1 MTRWRAGGGFK
12 KAGMSRSVPLR
23 KLGLSDLEISA
34 VGLGC
39 WQFSQGQGPVGGY
52 WEKLSEG
59 EIREIVRISLEAG
72 INWFDTA
79 ESYGNGR
86 SERELSGALRSL
98 GVKPADAVIATKWR
112 PFFRTAGSIRKTIDE
127 RLAAL
132 GGYPIAL
139 HQIHQPYALSPVRAQ
154 MEAMAG
160 LAEEGKIRTIGVS
173 NFSAGKMRRAHEVL
187 RRRGLSLVSNQVRY
201 SLLDRRIEKNG
212 ILETARELGISI
224 IAYSPL
230 AQGILTGKFHEQPGL
245 IRSKAGY
252 RKYMRAFRPAGLRT
266 SWPLIQALREQA
278 NKYERT
284 PGQIALNWLINVHG
298 GLVVVIP
305 GAMSAAQAREN
316 AGAQSFMMFQEDI
329 DLLSRVSSD
338 IRP

>member
-1 MTRWRAGGGFK
+1 
-12 KAGMSRSVPLR
+12 MSQSVPLR
-23 KLGLSDLEISA
+23 KLGKSDLVVSA
-34 VGLGC
+34 IGLGC
-39 WQFSQGQGPVGGY
+39 WQFAQGKGLFGNY
-52 WEKLSEG
+52 WAMIPDE
-59 EIREIVRISLEAG
+59 EIREVVRISFEAG

-79 ESYGNGR
+79 ESYGGGQ
-86 SERELSGALRSL
+86 SERVLSAVLKSL
-98 GVKPADAVIATKWR
+98 GVKPKEVLVATKWR
-112 PFFRTAGSIRKTIDE
+112 PFFRTAQSILGTIDE

-139 HQIHQPYALSPVRAQ
+139 YQIHQPYALSPVRAQ

-160 LAEEGKIRTIGVS
+160 LAEAGKIRYIGVS

-201 SLLDRRIEKNG
+201 NLLDRRIESNG

-245 IRSKAGY
+245 VRSKPGY
-252 RKYMRAFRPAGLRT
+252 RKYLRAFRPASLQA
-266 SWPLIQALREQA
+266 SLPLIQALRERA
-278 NKYERT
+278 KKYGRT
-284 PGQIALNWLINVHG
+284 PGQIALNWLINAHG
-298 GLVVVIP
+298 DMVVAIP

-316 AGAQSFMMFQEDI
+316 SGALDFTLSKDDI
-329 DLLSRVSSD
+329 DFLSGVS
-338 IRP
+338 